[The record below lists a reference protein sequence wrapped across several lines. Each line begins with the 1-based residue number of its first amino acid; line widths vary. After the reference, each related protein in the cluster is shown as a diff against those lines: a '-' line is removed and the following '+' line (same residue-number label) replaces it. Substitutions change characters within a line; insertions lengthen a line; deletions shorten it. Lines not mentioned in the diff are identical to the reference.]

1 MSACN
6 DHCQDCPF
14 ACHSEAEDGH
24 TPEWLRTLQVRV
36 NRMLEPRNHYSIPQT
51 FVAGV
56 DR

>member
-1 MSACN
+1 MKCN
-6 DHCQDCPF
+6 EHCQDCPF

-24 TPEWLRTLQVRV
+24 TPEWLLALQVRV
-36 NRMLEPRNHYSIPQT
+36 NRMLEARNHYSIPQT